1 MLSPQNQQ
9 FTVLDSIDSTQTAW
23 YDEIDAAIRR
33 SDIIPGDYEY
43 TSATSYGNTGK
54 IRENEST
61 YVDLAPPRFK
71 VISLDNSYITIE
83 QTLNITLSE
92 ALNTNKLC
100 KYWYIGYKFAPE
112 IIGQYRIHT
121 NTDLLQTVNHANYE
135 WFMIQNSISDDVKD
149 KDECYATVDKIRRM
163 DPNVPGTYVDLS
175 AVSATANPI
184 SVTINVKIPVSSFL
198 IFYNL
203 KWFAEWMGKVCIEIY
218 PSYKNLV
225 VCPVVDLSADVCSF
239 KNAGDDESASPHTL
253 AEVLPK
259 LPTSFHAGFHN
270 VNEEF
275 IGILKNTNAVWN
287 DANNKDTLKF
297 IINDQV
303 SDKIQIRTAQYML
316 QADVYDG
323 IAQRYMSKP
332 LVFPIQTIES
342 KDFTT
347 SLPDSAAEAN
357 VPVNTAM
364 TVALKH
370 CDAAFTVFRK
380 DINSTTCFENP
391 NLKNVTFN
399 INGKYYPRE
408 HIDTLDDV
416 KSRNLTLD
424 ALNCNRSLVTQI
436 PKDLHTSIQPYTNYT
451 SISSANTDPDPVTGA
466 TVYRKT
472 ANKLYTVGDRS
483 NYMLGIPFADSDDF
497 MGGIS
502 TANATIQIQMTGTR
516 PPNSTTNGNNNYN
529 TMTTFGQPTMIITQD
544 CLLKIWAF
552 KSATRK
558 QIEITHETIE
568 QIALTV

>member
-1 MLSPQNQQ
+1 MLAPQNTQ
-9 FTVLDSIDSTQTAW
+9 FTVLDSIESTQTAW
-23 YDEIDAAIRR
+23 YDEIDMAIKR

-43 TSATSYGNTGK
+43 TSATSYGNTGA
-54 IRENEST
+54 IHENEST

-83 QTLNITLSE
+83 QTVDVSLNRAVSPW
-92 ALNTNKLC
+92 ASNKGDIAT
-100 KYWYIGYKFAPE
+100 KWYIGYKYAPE

-135 WFMIQNSISDDVKD
+135 WFMIQNSVPDDVKD
-149 KDECYATVDKIRRM
+149 KDECYATIDKIRRM

-175 AVSATANPI
+175 SYATANT
-184 SVTINVKIPVSSFL
+184 VFKVKINVKIPISSFL

-203 KWFAEWMGKVCIEIY
+203 KWFAEWMGKICIELY

-225 VCPVVDLSADVCSF
+225 VCPVNADTTLKYYNGTTANSKTFQDAC
-239 KNAGDDESASPHTL
+239 ASNSSIHL
-253 AEVLPK
+253 
-259 LPTSFHAGFHN
+259 GFHN
-270 VNEEF
+270 INETF
-275 IGILKNTNAVWN
+275 KFVVGAAS
-287 DANNKDTLKF
+287 DAGTTVASSIVDF
-297 IINDQV
+297 RFSASDQV

-323 IAQRYMSKP
+323 IAQRYMTKP

-347 SLPDSAAEAN
+347 NIPTAASD
-357 VPVNTAM
+357 VDTAM

-370 CDAAFTVFRK
+370 CDAAFTVFKK
-380 DINSTTCFENP
+380 DINTTTCFENP
-391 NLKNVTFN
+391 DISNITFN

-416 KSRNLTLD
+416 RSRNLTLD
-424 ALNCNRSLVTQI
+424 ALNCNRSLITQV
-436 PKDLHTSIQPYTNYT
+436 PKDLHTSIQPYTVIN
-451 SISSANTDPDPVTGA
+451 SISNTGVS
-466 TVYRKT
+466 T
-472 ANKLYTVGDRS
+472 ASKYYNEGDHS
-483 NYMLGIPFADSDDF
+483 NYFLGIPFADSDDF

-502 TANATIQIQMTGTR
+502 TANATIQIQMTGHR
-516 PPNSTTNGNNNYN
+516 NNVYN
-529 TMTTFGQPTMIITQD
+529 ANVAFGQPTMIITQD

-552 KSATRK
+552 KSSTRK
-558 QIEITHETIE
+558 QIEITNETIE

>member
-1 MLSPQNQQ
+1 MLAPQNQQ
-9 FTVLDSIDSTQTAW
+9 FTVLDSIESTQSAW

-43 TSATSYGNTGK
+43 TSATSYGNTGA
-54 IRENEST
+54 IHENEST

-83 QTLNITLSE
+83 QTVDVSLNRGVS
-92 ALNTNKLC
+92 AWASNKGDIAT
-100 KYWYIGYKFAPE
+100 KWYIGYKYAPE

-135 WFMIQNSISDDVKD
+135 WFMIQNSVSDDVKD
-149 KDECYATVDKIRRM
+149 KDECYATIDKIRRM
-163 DPNVPGTYVDLS
+163 DPNVPGTYIDLTNYN
-175 AVSATANPI
+175 TANVPLH
-184 SVTINVKIPVSSFL
+184 VKINVKIPVSSFL
-198 IFYNL
+198 LFYNL

-225 VCPVVDLSADVCSF
+225 VCPVNADTSLKYASSAEANNFTFQQACAA
-239 KNAGDDESASPHTL
+239 N
-253 AEVLPK
+253 
-259 LPTSFHAGFHN
+259 TSIHLGFHN
-270 VNEEF
+270 INETFKFPVGHARGADLTVNDSIVDF
-275 IGILKNTNAVWN
+275 
-287 DANNKDTLKF
+287 KF
-297 IINDQV
+297 SANDQV

-323 IAQRYMSKP
+323 IAQRYMTKP

-347 SLPDSAAEAN
+347 SIPAAGNHVDS
-357 VPVNTAM
+357 AM

-370 CDAAFTVFRK
+370 CDAAFTVFKK
-380 DINSTTCFENP
+380 DINTTTCFENP
-391 NLKNVTFN
+391 NINNLTFN

-408 HIDTLDDV
+408 AVNTLEDV
-416 KSRNLTLD
+416 RSRNLTLD
-424 ALNCNRSLVTQI
+424 ALNCNRSLITQI
-436 PKDLHTSIQPYTNYT
+436 PKDLHTSIQPYAVYYT
-451 SISSANTDPDPVTGA
+451 AADNNSTL
-466 TVYRKT
+466 T
-472 ANKLYTVGDRS
+472 AAKLYNEGDHS
-483 NYMLGIPFADSDDF
+483 NYMFGIPFADSDDF

-502 TANATIQIQMTGTR
+502 TANATIQIQMTGDRQTGF
-516 PPNSTTNGNNNYN
+516 SANN
-529 TMTTFGQPTMIITQD
+529 TFGQPTMIITQD

-552 KSATRK
+552 KSSTRK

>member
-1 MLSPQNQQ
+1 MLAPQNSQ
-9 FTVLDSIDSTQTAW
+9 FTVLDSIESTQTAW
-23 YDEIDAAIRR
+23 YDEIDMAIKR

-43 TSATSYGNTGK
+43 TSATSYGNTGA
-54 IRENEST
+54 IHENEST

-83 QTLNITLSE
+83 QTVNVSFNRAVHAFGSADHTYDGDIAT
-92 ALNTNKLC
+92 K
-100 KYWYIGYKFAPE
+100 WYIGYKYAPE

-135 WFMIQNSISDDVKD
+135 WFLIQNSVSDDVKD
-149 KDECYATVDKIRRM
+149 KDECYATIDKIRRM

-175 AVSATANPI
+175 SYGTANVALPI
-184 SVTINVKIPVSSFL
+184 KINVKIPISSFL
-198 IFYNL
+198 LFYNL
-203 KWFAEWMGKVCIEIY
+203 KWFAEWMGKICIEIY

-225 VCPVVDLSADVCSF
+225 VCPVNADTSIKYASGASA
-239 KNAGDDESASPHTL
+239 NNHTFQAACAANSSIHL
-253 AEVLPK
+253 
-259 LPTSFHAGFHN
+259 GFHN
-270 VNEEF
+270 INETF
-275 IGILKNTNAVWN
+275 
-287 DANNKDTLKF
+287 KF
-297 IINDQV
+297 IVGAARDAGVVIGDSIKDFKFSASDQV

-323 IAQRYMSKP
+323 IVQRYMIKP

-347 SLPDSAAEAN
+347 SLPAAN
-357 VPVNTAM
+357 NDVDTAM

-370 CDAAFTVFRK
+370 CDAAFTVFKK
-380 DINSTTCFENP
+380 DINTTTCFENP
-391 NLKNVTFN
+391 DLQNITFN

-416 KSRNLTLD
+416 RSRNLTLD

-436 PKDLHTSIQPYTNYT
+436 PKDLHTSIQPYTIIHTAADN
-451 SISSANTDPDPVTGA
+451 SSVL
-466 TVYRKT
+466 T
-472 ANKLYTVGDRS
+472 ASKYYNEGDHS
-483 NYMLGIPFADSDDF
+483 NYFLGIPFADSDDF

-502 TANATIQIQMTGTR
+502 TANATIQIQMTGHR
-516 PPNSTTNGNNNYN
+516 KNAGFNSS
-529 TMTTFGQPTMIITQD
+529 TTFGQPTMIITQD

-552 KSATRK
+552 KSSTRK

>member
-1 MLSPQNQQ
+1 MLAPQNTE
-9 FTVLDSIDSTQTAW
+9 FTVLDSIESTQTAW

-43 TSATSYGNTGK
+43 TSATSYGNVGK

-71 VISLDNSYITIE
+71 VISLDNSYISIE
-83 QTLNITLSE
+83 QTVP
-92 ALNTNKLC
+92 NTVDVATNANQLC

-149 KDECYATVDKIRRM
+149 KDECYATIDKIRRM

-175 AVSATANPI
+175 ANNGTNTVINVPI
-184 SVTINVKIPVSSFL
+184 KVKIPVSSFL
-198 IFYNL
+198 LFYNL

-225 VCPVVDLSADVCSF
+225 VCPVVP
-239 KNAGDDESASPHTL
+239 NAGATAIKYNTNTNSTIAAALQADST
-253 AEVLPK
+253 
-259 LPTSFHAGFHN
+259 FHLGFHN
-270 VNEEF
+270 INETF
-275 IGILKNTNAVWN
+275 KGLLDATQTTLAGSIKN
-287 DANNKDTLKF
+287 
-297 IINDQV
+297 INFKAIDQEC
-303 SDKIQIRTAQYML
+303 DHIQIRTAQYML

-323 IAQRYMSKP
+323 IAQRYMTKP

-347 SLPDSAAEAN
+347 AVQSAGN
-357 VPVNTAM
+357 PVDTAM

-380 DINSTTCFENP
+380 NINTTTCFENP
-391 NLKNVTFN
+391 NIQELSFN

-408 HIDTLDDV
+408 YINTLDDV
-416 KSRNLTLD
+416 RSRNLTLD
-424 ALNCNRSLVTQI
+424 ALNCNRSLTTQI
-436 PKDLHTSIQPYTNYT
+436 PKDLHTSIQPYTVVQTAQAPNNNA
-451 SISSANTDPDPVTGA
+451 SALAASNI
-466 TVYRKT
+466 Y
-472 ANKLYTVGDRS
+472 NEGDRS

-502 TANATIQIQMTGTR
+502 TANATIQIQMKGNR
-516 PPNSTTNGNNNYN
+516 PANGYN
-529 TMTTFGQPTMIITQD
+529 TAVSFGQPTMIITQD
-544 CLLKIWAF
+544 CLLKIWGF
-552 KSATRK
+552 KSSTRK
-558 QIEITHETIE
+558 QIEITHETID